1 MRLSRHISQLWQNRV
16 PTDRHVNTY
25 FFFAVVRLALV
36 FVPQPGYVHPD
47 EFFQS
52 VEVMTGDHFRL
63 EHTRTWEFN
72 NSMPLRSI
80 TLPFALLR
88 VPWSFYEFF
97 AVYMRNLWNVEL
109 ISTYAYVVFPRLIYT
124 LISYSNDWCLYRVC
138 RMYGLRFEI
147 RLLALGSSWVLLVFG
162 TRTFSNSLEMAM
174 CSWLLC
180 LVSECMLRTNT
191 VVYKKEFLEEKYD
204 KAESISER
212 VKIWKLKNALPPHNF
227 QHMFTVSS
235 ICVAGVFNRPT
246 FLLFGAPM
254 VFFWLLRGMGT
265 RSVTFRDFN
274 LRIGLFCLYALPAL
288 FLFIFCDSLYYQHL
302 TVGELH
308 MMQLGIDNFVFT
320 PWNFV
325 KYNLNSAQTASHG
338 VHPCYVHLMV
348 NMPLLFNVLALA
360 GLGAFAQILLRFFRA
375 EYQVLPRFQSIVS
388 LMSGAIFVPLFF
400 LSLINHQ
407 EPRFLIPITFPLLLL
422 HGPKLVTGFS
432 AKYPFQKEHPLLR
445 RFYDRLLSSKAS
457 APHLLRIWYVSNVV
471 LTVFFGFIHQAGI
484 YPLAETM
491 AHVMATKPAATH
503 VHLMTSHIYSLPL
516 HLVNIPSS
524 RVLQFNPHTHNR
536 YRRQRDFYLYEY
548 GSQPLDNLLQK
559 VKLIS
564 GNCEVKLSGP
574 SRLRYKLYLSIP
586 ASLSSDLFE
595 ALVRSNASSYLN
607 LELLHVFYPHLS
619 TEAFP
624 RILGRHPCDVD
635 APHWAHD
642 DLRGTC
648 AVEQSPAFSYSYL
661 TKQFSSF
668 VHQFGLALY
677 EIDVRRKRQRQ
688 VCDAYS
694 GQSLDDLVLLMFRHL
709 SLQFLICLALC
720 FAVAQAGFLA
730 SPVTYAAAP
739 SYAATYAA
747 APVAYSAPVTTYAAA
762 APAYSTYAAAAPAY
776 STYAAAAPAY
786 TASVYG
792 ASAYTAP
799 VTTYAAAAPAY
810 TSYAAG
816 APAYTTYAA
825 PAIVSPFL
833 KKK

>member
-1 MRLSRHISQLWQNRV
+1 MRLTKIWKNRA
-16 PTDRHVNTY
+16 PGDRHLSTY
-25 FFFAVVRLALV
+25 FCFAVLRFVLV
-36 FVPQPGYVHPD
+36 FVPQLGYVHPD

-72 NSMPLRSI
+72 NSMPVRSI

-88 VPWSFYEFF
+88 VPWSFYEFI
-97 AVYMRNLWNVEL
+97 AIYLRTWWNIDIL
-109 ISTYAYVVFPRLIYT
+109 GTYAYVVFPRIIYT
-124 LISYSNDWCLYRVC
+124 LISYSNDWCLYRIC
-138 RMYGLRFEI
+138 RLYGMRFEI

-180 LVSECMLRTNT
+180 LVAECMLRTNT
-191 VVYKKEFLEEKYD
+191 VVYKKEFLEEKYE

-212 VKIWKLKNALPPHNF
+212 VRIWKLKNALPAHNL
-227 QHMFTVSS
+227 QHLLAMST

-274 LRIGLFCLYALPAL
+274 LRIALFCLCSLPAL
-288 FLFIFCDSLYYQHL
+288 IVFIFCDSLYYQHL

-308 MMQLGIDNFVFT
+308 MMHLTIDNFVFT
-320 PWNFV
+320 PWNFI
-325 KYNLNSAQTASHG
+325 KANLDSAQTASHG

-360 GLGAFAQILLRFFRA
+360 SLGAFAQLLLRFFQA

-407 EPRFLIPITFPLLLL
+407 EPRFLLPVTLPLLLL
-422 HGPKLVTGFS
+422 HAPKLVTGFS

-445 RFYDRLLSSKAS
+445 RFYDVILSSKAS
-457 APHLLRIWYVSNVV
+457 APYLLKIWYVSNVA
-471 LTVFFGFIHQAGI
+471 LTLFFGFIHQAGL
-484 YPLAETM
+484 YPLAVDM
-491 AHVMATKPAATH
+491 SHVVATKPAATH
-503 VHLMTSHIYSLPL
+503 IHLMTSHMYSLPL

-524 RVLQFNPHTHNR
+524 RVLHFNMQTHQR

-548 GSQPLDNLLQK
+548 GGLSLDFLMQK

-574 SRLRYKLYLSIP
+574 NRLRYKLYLAIP
-586 ASLSSDLFE
+586 ASLSGELHE
-595 ALVRSNASSYLN
+595 ALERSNASSYLN
-607 LELLHVFYPHLS
+607 FELLNIFYPHLS

-624 RILGRHPCDVD
+624 RLQGRHPCDLD
-635 APHWAHD
+635 APHWTDD

-648 AVEQSPAFSYSYL
+648 AVEQPPSFSVSYL

-668 VHQFGLALY
+668 VHQLGLALY
-677 EIDVRRKRQRQ
+677 EIDVRRKKPRS
-688 VCDAYS
+688 VEPKTAA
-694 GQSLDDLVLLMFRHL
+694 LPETPATFLMDFTL
-709 SLQFLICLALC
+709 FPQFLICLALC
-720 FAVAQAGFLA
+720 IAAAQAGFLA
-730 SPVTYAAAP
+730 SPVTTYSAAP
-739 SYAATYAA
+739 AYAATYAA
-747 APVAYSAPVTTYAAA
+747 AAPVAYTAPVTTYAAA

-786 TASVYG
+786 TASVYS
-792 ASAYTAP
+792 APAYTAP
-799 VTTYAAAAPAY
+799 VATYAAAPAY
-810 TSYAAG
+810 T
-816 APAYTTYAA
+816 APITTYAA
-825 PAIVSPFL
+825 PAVVSPFL